1 MFNDV
6 SLIGNYAKMQGGG
19 IFVSDE
25 SIVDVKE
32 IYMSDNG
39 NGDYIMDPY
48 SFSILNYEK
57 LEIL

>member
-1 MFNDV
+1 MFKDV
-6 SLIGNYAKMQGGG
+6 SLIGNNAKMQGGG

-39 NGDYIMDPY
+39 NGDYIRDP
-48 SFSILNYEK
+48 
-57 LEIL
+57 